1 MITWAVEKQ
10 PDGVFVVWP
19 DDHAEPRFFVR
30 NLAEELKRHGIVDDL
45 YEDVCRQLKKGDKAT
60 VDVPRVTIRQL

>member
-1 MITWAVEKQ
+1 MITWSVEKQ

-19 DDHAEPRFFVR
+19 EGKTEPRFFVR

-45 YEDVCRQLKKGDKAT
+45 YEDVCRQLEKGDKAT
-60 VDVPRVTIRQL
+60 VDVPIVTIRQL